1 MKESDI
7 RPEALLR
14 RYLELSEHDAELCFV
29 DIPRLKIPCVSCGGE
44 RLEGEFEKNGFAY
57 SSCQDCGTLFQSP
70 RPPIAAFEAFYR
82 DSVSSRYWAEEFFPA
97 VAEARR
103 ERIFRPRVER
113 LTNLCRTKDISVERL
128 IDVGAGYGIFLD
140 EWRKVNSSTQV
151 LAVEPS
157 ESLAAECRSK
167 GFDVVEDI
175 AENVVGYDS
184 HADLVVCFE
193 VLEHVYDP
201 LTFVKTLSRLARP
214 GGYVFVSTLCVDGFD
229 IQMLWNKSNSIFP
242 PHHINFLSV
251 AGFERLFARAGLTNV
266 DVSTPGQLDVD
277 IVRNAIKREPN
288 LMNNQRFLRRIVAD
302 HDIAVNF
309 QEFLVVNRLSSH
321 AWVIGRKPIS
331 ERLSHD

>member
-7 RPEALLR
+7 RPEALLQ
-14 RYLELSEHDAELCFV
+14 RYLELSEQDAKLCFV
-29 DIPRLKIPCVSCGGE
+29 DIPRLNIPCVACGAE
-44 RLEGEFEKNGFAY
+44 RLAREFEKNSFTY

-103 ERIFRPRVER
+103 EKIFRPRVER
-113 LTNLCRTKDISVERL
+113 LSSLCRTKNISVERL

-140 EWRKVNSSTQV
+140 EWRKVKPSTQV

-175 AENVVGYDS
+175 AENVSGYNN

-201 LTFVKTLSRLARP
+201 LAFVQTLSRLVKP

-229 IQMLWNKSNSIFP
+229 IQMLWDKSNSIFP

-251 AGFERLFARAGLTNV
+251 AGFERLFARAGLVEV
-266 DVSTPGQLDVD
+266 DVTTPGQLDVD
-277 IVRNAIKREPN
+277 IVRNAIKREPE
-288 LMNNQRFLRRIVAD
+288 LMNGQRFLRRIVAEQN
-302 HDIAVNF
+302 IAVNF
-309 QEFLVVNRLSSH
+309 QEFLAANRLSSH
-321 AWVIGRKPIS
+321 AWVIGKKPIV
-331 ERLSHD
+331 EG